1 VTLHPATQLFAWG
14 VFVALLQPLPAS
26 ALAWFAAAVFPLA
39 LILARRRTLVLLR
52 RTRWLF
58 LSIVLLFV
66 LATPGQRLPG
76 AIGELGVTHDG
87 VLLAAEH
94 ALRLLLLLT
103 SLAVVHERLGTAGMM
118 VGLHWLLAPIARWRM
133 LRERVVVRLMLVL
146 DHVENA
152 PAATWREWLDRD
164 LEGPDRLALAVGSL
178 RFADWFAL
186 ASLAVLIYLQVGAP
200 G

>member
-1 VTLHPATQLFAWG
+1 MTLHPATLLLAWG

-26 ALAWFAAAVFPLA
+26 ALAWFAAAVLPLA
-39 LILARRRTLVLLR
+39 LFLARRRTLVLLR

-58 LSIVLLFV
+58 VSIVLLFV

-76 AIGELGVTHDG
+76 ALGELGVTHDG

-118 VGLHWLLAPIARWRM
+118 VGLHWLLAPLARWRT
-133 LRERVVVRLMLVL
+133 LRERIVVRLMLVL
-146 DHVENA
+146 DHVENT

-178 RFADWFAL
+178 RGADWFAL
-186 ASLAVLIYLQVGAP
+186 ASLAALIYLQTGVP